1 MTGCAPTLD
10 SADDTRRVRPLEQ
23 TDFLRLEQAAYLKG
37 LLKPF
42 KGKGELETWASQCS
56 RLRDDLIAL
65 AQRHVLTPARGY
77 PFNRFAVQLAQQ
89 ATGAGTMFL
98 RWRNADRSSMGVAL
112 WEQLIASAGTPEVL
126 VPDLLA
132 LELQRITLNMQISLT
147 HSIARQA
154 LDCAAKMARAEA
166 IYHRRV
172 DRHAAT
178 IPKESTS

>member
-1 MTGCAPTLD
+1 MTGIASNTG
-10 SADDTRRVRPLEQ
+10 ADAARHVSPLEQ
-23 TDFLRLEQAAYLKG
+23 TDFLRLEHAAYLKG

-42 KGKGELETWASQCS
+42 KGKGQLDTWASQCL

-65 AQRHVLTPARGY
+65 AQRRVLTQARGY

-89 ATGAGTMFL
+89 ATGAGTTFL
-98 RWRNADRSSMGVAL
+98 RWRNADRSGMGVAL
-112 WEQLIASAGTPEVL
+112 WEQLIASPSTPASL

-132 LELQRITLNMQISLT
+132 LELQRIALNMQVSLT

-154 LDCAAKMARAEA
+154 LDCAAKMARAEE

-172 DRHAAT
+172 DRHAPT
-178 IPKESTS
+178 VPKESTS